1 MRAETPERIADPG
14 MEPRTGEAVDDA
26 SKSIGRD
33 VEVIDFRNRAAGLL
47 LLFACLSYGQDTED
61 VVLHF
66 DPDRGFYR
74 DNFDLTLSTTPPGL
88 TIRYTLDGTDPVT
101 SSTAFSG
108 TSPVAVRVDP
118 ANTRGRD
125 RAPGFCVRAVAMA
138 ADTAATRV
146 KTHTYLFADRAVE
159 LSPDGALPGPG
170 WLGLNNANGQA
181 ISYGMDPE
189 VCNSGLYKDK
199 IVAALTELPT
209 FSMVMDLKDLFDPR
223 TGIYVN
229 ALEHGREWERP
240 CSVELIHPDGTD
252 GFQINCGVRIRGG
265 WSRNNTNP
273 KRAFRWFFRQEY
285 GEGKLKVPLFGDEGV
300 DAFDNVDLRTAMN
313 YSWSYGAEDPSKNT
327 MIRDV
332 FCRDMQRDM
341 GRPYTRSRAAHLY
354 INGTY
359 WGLYETEERPE
370 ASYAASYFG
379 GDPEDYDV
387 IKVDAGYMG
396 AFDIEATDGTLDAW
410 RRLWEASMAG
420 FATTEAY
427 HHVQG
432 LNPDGTRNPE
442 YEVLLDVDDLIDFML
457 TIFITG
463 EADGP
468 VSGFRNNQ
476 EPNNFYAIYNHR
488 EKNRGFIF
496 IRHDA
501 EHTLGAQSF
510 GDDRTGPFPGGSVF
524 LESNP
529 QWFHQKLCE
538 NPLYRSRFADRVH
551 RHFFNGGA
559 LTPQA
564 NIDRFLARKKMIDLA
579 IIAESARWGDSKREP
594 AFTRDNA
601 WLPEINRIL
610 EQFFPDRTERVLGQL
625 RARGW
630 VSRVQPPEFSSE
642 SRRVQPGF
650 QLAMTAP
657 RGQIHYTTDGTDPVL
672 PLDAETRMT
681 ALIAES
687 ASKKVI
693 VPQAAVSAGWRLS
706 AGFDDSAWRS
716 GSGNVGYERGQGY
729 ENTIGINVAAEMVQK
744 RTSCCVR
751 IPFSAEPSWID
762 SLNVLTLRMR
772 YDDGFAAWLNGV
784 KVAEA
789 NAPAGPAWN
798 AAATADHEAEAWEP
812 FDVSGFVDLL
822 VPGLNLLAIQGL
834 NNGAN
839 SSDFLIGAE
848 LTAGVSSNPAR
859 LSEKARLYTEP
870 LVIHQTTCVR
880 ARVLDGMDWSAGQEA
895 EFRIL
900 NGTENLRITELHY
913 HPLGDTANE
922 SGEYEFIEFKNIGHE
937 TLDLSGMFFSAG
949 VSFEFPVQT
958 AIGPEN
964 FIVLASNRNAFSGR
978 YGFQAFGEY
987 EGQLDNSGETIALS
1001 AASGDTILRIRY
1013 NDRYPWPRS
1022 ADGDG
1027 FSLVPREPD
1036 PSGDPEDAG
1045 NWTASAGIHGNP
1057 GHDNIPVSVT
1067 EPGRPAAPIEF
1078 RLAQNFPN
1086 PFNAMTTLVFHVP
1099 RPASITIKVYDIL
1112 GREAAA
1118 LVSRDFEPGVHS
1130 FQWDASGL
1138 ASGVYFC
1145 RLTASDG
1152 FSTVRKLLYI
1162 Q

>member
-1 MRAETPERIADPG
+1 MKRPSTR
-14 MEPRTGEAVDDA
+14 
-26 SKSIGRD
+26 
-33 VEVIDFRNRAAGLL
+33 
-47 LLFACLSYGQDTED
+47 ACLTVLCLMTLFPCLSHAQNAED
-61 VVLHF
+61 VVLRF

-88 TIRYTLDGTDPVT
+88 TIRHTLDGTDPLT

-108 TSPVAVRVDP
+108 TSPVTVRVDP
-118 ANTRGRD
+118 AKNRGRD
-125 RAPGFCVRAVAMA
+125 RAPGFCVRAVAVR

-159 LSPDGALPGPG
+159 LSPDGVPPGPR
-170 WLGLNNANGQA
+170 WLGLNNPGGQA

-189 VCNSGLYKDK
+189 VCNSGLYRDQ
-199 IVAALTELPT
+199 IVPALTALPA
-209 FSMVMDLKDLFDPR
+209 FSMVMDLRDLFDPL

-273 KRAFRWFFRQEY
+273 KRAFRWFFRKEY
-285 GEGKLKVPLFGDEGV
+285 GEGRLEYPLFGDEGV
-300 DAFDNVDLRTAMN
+300 DAFDNMDLRTAMN

-332 FCRDMQRDM
+332 FCRDTQRDM
-341 GRPYTRSRAAHLY
+341 GRPYTRSRPCHLF

-379 GDPEDYDV
+379 GDPGDYDV

-410 RRLWEASMAG
+410 RRLWQASMAG
-420 FATTEAY
+420 FGDNEAY
-427 HHVQG
+427 YRVQG

-442 YEVLLDVDDLIDFML
+442 YEVLLDVDNLIDFML
-457 TIFITG
+457 TIFVTG

-476 EPNNFYAIYNHR
+476 EPNNFYAIYNHLTR
-488 EKNRGFIF
+488 DRGFLF
-496 IRHDA
+496 LRHDA
-501 EHTLGAQSF
+501 EHTLGAQPF

-538 NPLYRSRFADRVH
+538 NPLYRSRFADRVQKF
-551 RHFFNGGA
+551 FFNDGA

-564 NIDRFLARKKMIDLA
+564 NIDRFLARKEMIDLA

-601 WLPEINRIL
+601 WLPEINRIVGR
-610 EQFFPDRTERVLGQL
+610 FFPDRTAIVLGQL

-630 VSRVQPPEFSSE
+630 VSRVQPPEFSSR

-657 RGQIHYTTDGTDPVL
+657 RGRIYYTTDGTDPVL
-672 PLDAETRMT
+672 PPDAETGVT
-681 ALIAES
+681 TLIAES
-687 ASKKVI
+687 AAKKVM
-693 VPQAAVSAGWRLS
+693 VPQAAMSAGWRMF

-716 GSGNVGYERGQGY
+716 GSGNVGYQRGQGTGT
-729 ENTIGINVAAEMVQK
+729 TIGVDVGADMFQR
-744 RTSCCVR
+744 RTSCYVR
-751 IPFSAEPSWID
+751 IPFSADPEGID

-772 YDDGFAAWLNGV
+772 YDDGFTAWLNGV

-789 NAPAGPAWN
+789 NAPGGLTWN
-798 AAATADHEAEAWEP
+798 AAATADHEAGARES
-812 FDVSGFVDLL
+812 FDLSGFAALL
-822 VPGLNLLAIQGL
+822 TPGANVLAVQGL
-834 NNGAN
+834 NSGAG
-839 SSDFLIGAE
+839 SPDFLIGAE
-848 LTAGVSSNPAR
+848 LTAGVASNQAR
-859 LSEKARLYTEP
+859 LSEKARLYAGP
-870 LVIHQTTCVR
+870 LTIDRTTRVR
-880 ARVLDGMDWSAGQEA
+880 ARVRDGAEWSAAHEA
-895 EFRIL
+895 EFRVL
-900 NGTENLRITELHY
+900 NGAENLRITELHY
-913 HPLGDTANE
+913 HPLGDAANE
-922 SGEYEFIEFKNIGHE
+922 GGAYEFIELKNIGEE
-937 TLDLSGMFFSAG
+937 TLDLSGMFFAAG
-949 VSFEFPVQT
+949 VAFAFPEGAAV
-958 AIGPEN
+958 GPDA
-964 FIVLASNRNAFSGR
+964 FVVLASDRNAFSER

-987 EGQLDNSGETIALS
+987 EGQLDNSGETVALS
-1001 AASGDTILRIRY
+1001 AASGDTLFRIRY
-1013 NDRYPWPRS
+1013 DDRYPWPRS

-1027 FSLVPREPD
+1027 VSLVSRD
-1036 PSGDPEDAG
+1036 PNPVRDPNDAET
-1045 NWTASAGIHGNP
+1045 WTASARPHGNP
-1057 GHDNIPVSVT
+1057 GEDNHPVSVT
-1067 EPGRPAAPIEF
+1067 EAAARPVPRDF
-1078 RLAQNFPN
+1078 RLSQNFPN
-1086 PFNAMTTLVFHVP
+1086 PFNAMTTLVFQVP
-1099 RPASITIKVYDIL
+1099 RPAFIRINVYDIL

-1118 LVSRDFEPGVHS
+1118 LVSRRFEPGVHS
-1130 FQWDASGL
+1130 IRWDASGL

-1152 FSTVRKLLYI
+1152 FSAVRKLIAI